1 MVTQEVKNNKE
12 LEVQTGKER
21 SHKEKGNKTTIM
33 LPDKYEEAL
42 SELSAKYPKLF
53 NKKEVKL
60 LKIGIKEDIIGAG
73 GLTITKSQLSK
84 FLKVYCT
91 NSEYKKLHIENAKRH
106 DLEGNESGAVTKEHV
121 EGLIKVREE
130 AKKKWELKK
139 QKKIEWAKKQKE
151 KNNKAKEEKNSTSKD
166 QKVSSHSKTNNDTKV
181 VKSTVTEDNIGNI
194 KSTNS
199 SKPKLGLKR

>member
-1 MVTQEVKNNKE
+1 MTQELKVGKKPEADNNKIKANK
-12 LEVQTGKER
+12 Q
-21 SHKEKGNKTTIM
+21 KGNIISTQ
-33 LPDKYEEAL
+33 KYEEVINEF
-42 SELSAKYPKLF
+42 SVKYPKLF
-53 NKKEVKL
+53 NKEEVKL
-60 LKIGIKEDIIGAG
+60 LKVGIRQDIISRG

-91 NSEYKKLHIENAKRH
+91 GCEYKKLHVENAKRY

-139 QKKIEWAKKQKE
+139 QRKIELAKKQKE
-151 KNNKAKEEKNSTSKD
+151 QNNNTKNKKDSTHRN
-166 QKVSSHSKTNNDTKV
+166 QKSSSHSKTNTDTKV
-181 VKSTVTEDNIGNI
+181 VKPDVTQDNVGNI

-199 SKPKLGLKR
+199 SKPKLGLKK